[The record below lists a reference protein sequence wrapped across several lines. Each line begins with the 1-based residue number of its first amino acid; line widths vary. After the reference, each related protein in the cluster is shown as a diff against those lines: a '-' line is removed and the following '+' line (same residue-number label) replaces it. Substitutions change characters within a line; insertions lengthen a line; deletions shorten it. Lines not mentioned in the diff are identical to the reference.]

1 MRAAP
6 LLTCNSHPALITLA
20 CAAQVVSYPSDAPPM
35 AAAVGWAGDLVA
47 CCATE
52 AWLAL
57 ALATL
62 ALTAA
67 RTVFRARIFLASY
80 TTVAGSAHAPT
91 IDALTVTE
99 RRMAATPTPFRP
111 VTRAGLYGALE
122 VGVALVAQARS
133 RRENRTVA
141 RTWLLE
147 RCDQITGNR

>member
-80 TTVAGSAHAPT
+80 TTVAGSAHAGS
-91 IDALTVTE
+91 E
-99 RRMAATPTPFRP
+99 
-111 VTRAGLYGALE
+111 
-122 VGVALVAQARS
+122 VALAVATAVGQAKAVATRGGAPQAH
-133 RRENRTVA
+133 VA
-141 RTWLLE
+141 R
-147 RCDQITGNR
+147 DAAP